1 MKKLKKNFNKDR
13 TSLIIPLYNEE
24 NRLDYCFRIIEK
36 ILKKKIFYEV
46 IFVNDGSTDQSK
58 KKLIKFIKQNKI
70 KLISY
75 KINMGKGYA
84 IKKGVLLSRS
94 NWVLICDLD
103 MSVLPSQYLT
113 WKKKKFIKDIN
124 CAYIGS
130 RVHKDSKIKSYF
142 IRRKIGMAL
151 NFILFNYFN
160 LKISDTQ
167 CGFKVFHSS
176 YVKKIFKKI
185 RCYDYAFD
193 VETMILLRKNNIKI
207 IELPIVWTHRL
218 GSKVNL
224 ITDSIKFFIDLI
236 SLKKRYLK

>member
-1 MKKLKKNFNKDR
+1 
-13 TSLIIPLYNEE
+13 
-24 NRLDYCFRIIEK
+24 
-36 ILKKKIFYEV
+36 
-46 IFVNDGSTDQSK
+46 
-58 KKLIKFIKQNKI
+58 
-70 KLISY
+70 
-75 KINMGKGYA
+75 
-84 IKKGVLLSRS
+84 
-94 NWVLICDLD
+94 
-103 MSVLPSQYLT
+103 
-113 WKKKKFIKDIN
+113 
-124 CAYIGS
+124 
-130 RVHKDSKIKSYF
+130 
-142 IRRKIGMAL
+142 MAL